1 MAVEIYMS
9 TVRELPFKSYEY
21 VKFFYKSESVDE
33 SKNYQ
38 SLPEVMTN
46 LLRAAHYAGGK
57 NATFEYNLELTSL
70 ITVEKSQQICS
81 KMWGMCWLDIK
92 FLV

>member
-1 MAVEIYMS
+1 MS

-33 SKNYQ
+33 SKKYQ
-38 SLPEVMTN
+38 SLPEVMAD
-46 LLRAAHYAGGK
+46 LLRAAHGAGGK
-57 NATFEYNLELTSL
+57 NETFEYNLELTSL

-81 KMWGMCWLDIK
+81 KMWEMCWFDIK
-92 FLV
+92 FLM